1 MSSSTFYITLL
12 FGIAMLISCG
22 YGIFTTEQIDYYGKA
37 CNASEDD
44 LIVLK
49 SYKVPST
56 ETGKCLMKCMITKL
70 GLLNDDGSYNKTGME
85 AGLKKYWSEWATE
98 KIETINEKCYEEGNT
113 ATLLYHVAIYF
124 TCVSGDYSDVQLL
137 IHCDGMFEQEV
148 GSRQV
153 NLKLLIMLKIGLS
166 EPKR

>member
-1 MSSSTFYITLL
+1 MISSTFYITSV

-22 YGIFTTEQIDYYGKA
+22 YGRFTTDQIDYYGKA

-44 LIVLK
+44 LVVVK

-85 AGLKKYWSEWATE
+85 AGLKKHWSEWSTE
-98 KIETINEKCYEEGNT
+98 KIENINNKCYEEALLVSKEVV
-113 ATLLYHVAIYF
+113 AT
-124 TCVSGDYSDVQLL
+124 CNYSYTVMACLNKQLDL
-137 IHCDGMFEQEV
+137 DK
-148 GSRQV
+148 ST
-153 NLKLLIMLKIGLS
+153 
-166 EPKR
+166 